1 MDHRHGCCLRGR
13 CFRHR
18 EHARQK
24 PRRRRSRSKL
34 SIPNLLYAA
43 MPTIK
48 VNNYAGQNDKKHYTG
63 NRRPHVGVSRL
74 QLITKECSK
83 EEGAEN
89 IGGEIWSGE
98 SSLGCINQFEGVEI
112 SY

>member
-1 MDHRHGCCLRGR
+1 
-13 CFRHR
+13 
-18 EHARQK
+18 
-24 PRRRRSRSKL
+24 
-34 SIPNLLYAA
+34 

-63 NRRPHVGVSRL
+63 NGRPHVGVSRL

-98 SSLGCINQFEGVEI
+98 SSLGCINQFECVEI
-112 SY
+112 PTKVNTETMPTAGNIRGS